1 MTNSGAKEDADE
13 PGSRARAIVAGH
25 AMFADGMISA
35 VDQISGSGHLFRAVT
50 NTGLSG
56 PGCEMNFRAVAI
68 ELGIKVFFTDLP
80 GGSATLAVRRMM
92 RDDSSII
99 LVTGTNLATLLE
111 FAFHSEEDPVQAAR
125 LAAEKGRAAIVSHG
139 GG

>member
-1 MTNSGAKEDADE
+1 MMNSEAGDSET
-13 PGSRARAIVAGH
+13 RARAIVAGH
-25 AMFADGMISA
+25 ALFADGLISA
-35 VDQISGSGHLFRAVT
+35 VDQISGSGHLFKAVT

-56 PGCEMNFRAVAI
+56 PACEANFREVAVQ
-68 ELGIKVFFTDLP
+68 LGIRIFFTDLP

-92 RDDSSII
+92 REDNSII

-111 FAFHSEEDPVQAAR
+111 FAFHSDENPVEAAR
-125 LAAEKGRAAIVSHG
+125 LAAEKGRAAIVTHG